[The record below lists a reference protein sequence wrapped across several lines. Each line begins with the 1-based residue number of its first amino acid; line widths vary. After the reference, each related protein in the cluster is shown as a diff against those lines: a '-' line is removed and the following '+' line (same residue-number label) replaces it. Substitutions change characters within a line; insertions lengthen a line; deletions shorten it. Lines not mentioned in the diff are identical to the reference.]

1 MLMKTKQII
10 SLVLLFV
17 VMNSTVYFLTKIN
30 TERKINLVLDDNL
43 NILQTHY
50 NILMESQKHIS
61 YAISKSILR
70 NTDAIKLLEN
80 SYNKNKDIQHKNRT
94 ELNTQ
99 LIEQYKTAKKQGILQ
114 IQFVFPDNVSFL
126 RVHKP
131 SKFGDDLTNVREDY
145 KIVSQTH
152 KPIRGFTQGRIA
164 HGFRNTFPIFN
175 KEDKYIGAMEISFSS
190 DRIQWYL
197 NHISHI
203 HSHFLVNKNIFDSK
217 TWERDDLVLKYEQS
231 AELDNYM
238 LNIGGIHT
246 KEICIIENKLKL
258 APKKEEIDNK
268 MQIGKSFALYVEHQG
283 HIDVET
289 FLPIK
294 NLSNE
299 TVAWIVGYDENKI
312 IENALLSQMIARV
325 VSFVVS
331 IVVIFLI
338 AKQLI
343 LNRHITSEKDK
354 FRNQH
359 QLLNEILNTTENIMI
374 ITDLK
379 DIKLSN
385 DKFKSMVNI
394 GHCSEFNKKTN
405 NHMMDLFI
413 ESDGYLHHN
422 LPKENETF
430 VDLIKRTKITDRKVL
445 ILNEQFVLKAYSIA
459 IQKLKNNGDYLI
471 TLSDISKLQE
481 ELVKVE
487 EKAYIDGLTQVYNRN
502 KFDELFE

>member
-1 MLMKTKQII
+1 MKTKQII

-30 TERKINLVLDDNL
+30 TQHKIDMVLDDNL

-80 SYNKNKDIQHKNRT
+80 SYSKNKDIQHKNRT

-114 IQFVFPDNVSFL
+114 IQFVFPNNVSFL

-152 KPIRGFTQGRIA
+152 KPIRGFTQGRTS

-190 DRIQWYL
+190 DRIQWYI

-217 TWERDDLVLKYEQS
+217 TWKRDDLVLKYEQS
-231 AELDNYM
+231 AESENYM
-238 LNIGGIHT
+238 FNIGDMHT

-258 APKKEEIDNK
+258 ASKKEEIDNK
-268 MQIGKSFALYVEHQG
+268 MQIEKGFALYVEHQG
-283 HIDVET
+283 HIKVET

-294 NLSNE
+294 NLSNK
-299 TVAWIVGYDENKI
+299 TVAWIVGYEENKI
-312 IENALLSQMIARV
+312 IESTLFSKMIV
-325 VSFVVS
+325 GIVFFMIS

-343 LNRHITSEKDK
+343 LNRQITSEKDK
-354 FRNQH
+354 FKKQH
-359 QLLNEILNTTENIMI
+359 QLLNEMLNTTENIMI

-385 DKFKSMVNI
+385 DKFKSIVNI
-394 GHCSEFNKKTN
+394 SHSSEFNKKTN
-405 NHMMDLFI
+405 SNMVDLFM

-430 VDLIKRTKITDRKVL
+430 IDLIKRTKITDRKVL
-445 ILNEQFVLKAYSIA
+445 ILNEQFVPKAYSIA